1 MSKAKYVHSRADV
14 RDADDW
20 WGSVSDAQR
29 VSYHR
34 WLTGL
39 SKEPPKPDE
48 DQMSLLDELDE
59 VPDLVVEAG
68 EAEGA
73 E

>member
-1 MSKAKYVHSRADV
+1 MGKAKYVHSRADV

-20 WGSVSDAQR
+20 WNTRSDAQR

-39 SKEPPKPDE
+39 SKEAPEPDA
-48 DQMSLLDELDE
+48 DQMPLLDELMEPGDA
-59 VPDLVVEAG
+59 EA
-68 EAEGA
+68 AE
-73 E
+73 